1 MMQMGKENKSDHG
14 APEVL
19 RDKTLQAVR
28 LQQQVQ
34 VGFVGVL
41 EHQDPGIM
49 SPSKSK
55 PSSSENG
62 SRDGSAAGPM

>member
-19 RDKTLQAVR
+19 RDKALQAVR

-34 VGFVGVL
+34 VGFVGAL
-41 EHQDPGIM
+41 EHRSWKNVSLQIQ
-49 SPSKSK
+49 
-55 PSSSENG
+55 
-62 SRDGSAAGPM
+62 AILI